1 MSCERIEQVHAYY
14 DGELALSQRREV
26 EAHLNDCAECRELL
40 AELRR
45 VSALLTSAPLA
56 DLPADA
62 MTRFQQSWF
71 AAAQDR
77 GVMRIAGWLTSAAA
91 AILVAALLIRPPTR
105 GGDDGSQVLA
115 LNAPWTAAAITPPAD
130 TRLADSES
138 ADLIDAAQWMA
149 NDLTPDTAR

>member
-91 AILVAALLIRPPTR
+91 AILVAALLIRPAPR
-105 GGDDGSQVLA
+105 SDDGTLA
-115 LNAPWTAAAITPPAD
+115 SALSPTLQAVAITPPAD

-149 NDLTPDTAR
+149 NDLTPDAAR

>member
-91 AILVAALLIRPPTR
+91 AILIGALLIRPTSR
-105 GGDDGSQVLA
+105 GGDDGLTSAFNPTLQAVA
-115 LNAPWTAAAITPPAD
+115 MSPPTD
-130 TRLADSES
+130 TRIVDSDS
-138 ADLIDAAQWMA
+138 TDLVDAAQWMV
-149 NDLTPDTAR
+149 NDLTADTAR

>member
-26 EAHLNDCAECRELL
+26 EAHLNECAECRELL

-45 VSALLTSAPLA
+45 VSELLASAPLA
-56 DLPADA
+56 EMPASA

-91 AILVAALLIRPPTR
+91 AILVAALLIRPTAPR
-105 GGDDGSQVLA
+105 GGDEGSQILA

-130 TRLADSES
+130 VRENDSG
-138 ADLIDAAQWMA
+138 DLVIAAQWMA
-149 NDLTPDTAR
+149 NDLSPDASR